1 MLRMAFSPEIRH
13 QESPEIV
20 LVSEKQFVLLD
31 FFICYVGTENSE
43 LAIRFF
49 VLWSESGKERI
60 ELL

>member
-13 QESPEIV
+13 QKRPEIL

-31 FFICYVGTENSE
+31 FFICYVGAKYSE

-49 VLWSESGKERI
+49 VLWSESGKEGI
-60 ELL
+60 KLL